1 MEEKEIQKLKEEWK
15 EAEYEKRRKQ
25 TEEILVLFGCFCSF
39 LLTLLGSVYKLD
51 NLKDGGLL
59 LLQLIVLWLIVN
71 RDLG

>member
-1 MEEKEIQKLKEEWK
+1 MDEQEIQKLKDEWR

-25 TEEILVLFGCFCSF
+25 TEEILVIFGCLCSF
-39 LLTLLGSVYKLD
+39 LLTLVGSVYELE

-59 LLQLIVLWLIVN
+59 LLQLTFFCFIVN

>member
-1 MEEKEIQKLKEEWK
+1 MDEKDIQKLKDEWR

-25 TEEILVLFGCFCSF
+25 TKEVLVLFGCFCSF
-39 LLTLLGSVYKLD
+39 LLTLVGSVYELE

-59 LLQLIVLWLIVN
+59 LLQLIVFWLIVN

>member
-15 EAEYEKRRKQ
+15 EVDYEKRRKQ

-39 LLTLLGSVYKLD
+39 LLTLVGSVYKLD

-59 LLQLIVLWLIVN
+59 LLQLTFFGFIVN
-71 RDLG
+71 RDLE